1 MQDIPAIAEE
11 AHKRNCVVIMDD
23 TWSAGIYFK
32 PFDHGVD
39 VCAMAATKYI
49 VGHSDVMMGLITT
62 TEEHWDKVRP
72 SAAVLGAN
80 SGPDDIYLALRGLR
94 TLPVRL
100 KRHMET
106 GITLAKWL
114 ENRPEVEKVFHPA
127 LPSHSGHEIW
137 KRDFT
142 GASGLF
148 SFVLKDEFEK
158 PRIHSMLD
166 EMKLYAMGASW
177 GGFESLIMPAN
188 PSSNR
193 TATKWGH
200 SGQLIRIHAGLEDPE
215 DLIED
220 MQQGFN
226 RLNGND

>member
-1 MQDIPAIAEE
+1 M
-11 AHKRNCVVIMDD
+11 
-23 TWSAGIYFK
+23 F
-32 PFDHGVD
+32 
-39 VCAMAATKYI
+39 
-49 VGHSDVMMGLITT
+49 
-62 TEEHWDKVRP
+62 
-72 SAAVLGAN
+72 
-80 SGPDDIYLALRGLR
+80 
-94 TLPVRL
+94 
-100 KRHMET
+100 
-106 GITLAKWL
+106 
-114 ENRPEVEKVFHPA
+114 
-127 LPSHSGHEIW
+127 
-137 KRDFT
+137 
-142 GASGLF
+142 
-148 SFVLKDEFEK
+148 LKDEFEK

-193 TATKWGH
+193 TATKWGY